1 MIGRKNEKESTA
13 MWRMP
18 YTILRNLFRLPKIL
32 ETLHRMT
39 DQPET
44 YSQQEVY
51 DYVRYIVGLMER
63 TGHVKTNT
71 FGQENLPK
79 EGGYVL
85 FPNHQGQYDAY
96 SLVAAHEG
104 ALSLV
109 MDRGRSYFVFVSEI
123 VDALGGKRMDLHNSR
138 QSLTIINQV
147 AQEVA
152 QGRRYILFPEGGYD
166 QDKKNSLWE
175 FKPGSFKAAVKA
187 KAPIVPVVL
196 VDSYQVY
203 NSRKL
208 TPVTTQVHYLP
219 PLYYDDYHGMT
230 TPQIAETVQA
240 RIGEKLA
247 QLGYG

>member
-1 MIGRKNEKESTA
+1 

-39 DQPET
+39 DQPDT
-44 YSQQEVY
+44 YTQQEVY
-51 DYVRYIVGLMER
+51 DYVRYIVGLMKK
-63 TGHVKTNT
+63 TGHVRTEV
-71 FGQENLPK
+71 FGTDLLPK

-85 FPNHQGQYDAY
+85 YPNHQGQYDAY
-96 SLVAAHEG
+96 SIVDAHRQP
-104 ALSLV
+104 LSLV
-109 MDRGRSYFVFVSEI
+109 MSRDRSYFVFVSEI
-123 VDALGGKRMDLHNSR
+123 VDALGGKRMDIHSSR
-138 QSLTIINQV
+138 HALTIINQV
-147 AQEVA
+147 AREVA

-166 QDKKNSLWE
+166 EAKHNRLWD

-208 TPVTTQVHYLP
+208 TPVTTQVHFLP
-219 PLYYDDYHGMT
+219 PLLYEEYRDWN
-230 TPQIAETVQA
+230 TPQIAEVVRA
-240 RIGEKLA
+240 RIGDKLA
-247 QLGYG
+247 QLGHF